1 MNNIELTKNGKR
13 IRLCGSKSVLEEE
26 KSIIDNLPLTGE
38 EGKDRLIIQQ
48 CIDERNLKSNILYD
62 GNTVYP
68 FNKIVNEYRK
78 LQKDGTLTKMT
89 ERMYNF
95 FHNNCGDIAHY
106 NIGGYRAYY
115 NNSLKQLENQVLSHD
130 PYVPSWH
137 TDLDKIFKELK
148 IGKYYKERE
157 KVNIDL
163 VPMKKVK
170 SIVEECG
177 WNVKQT
183 FGFWDFSKKEESR
196 IPFKFSITVT
206 ENKASDVTD
215 GLKYYYDYFDK
226 DGYIESLVDSNKES
240 NSNLTISNIVHEVE
254 YNMMLL
260 SKLVETLLYR
270 CKSEALILEG
280 VNRINENNYDLELE
294 I

>member
-48 CIDERNLKSNILYD
+48 CIDEKKLKSNILYD

-95 FHNNCGDIAHY
+95 FHNNCGDISHY

-115 NNSLKQLENQVLSHD
+115 NNSLKQLEKALIYGNLGEQVVLRTEKAFGQLEFQEAE
-130 PYVPSWH
+130 PV
-137 TDLDKIFKELK
+137 DKEIYYPKKAARDMEAREAFRKDRK
-148 IGKYYKERE
+148 IG
-157 KVNIDL
+157 
-163 VPMKKVK
+163 
-170 SIVEECG
+170 IVDDETYVLDIMRG
-177 WNVKQT
+177 RWKDDDARLQRRI
-183 FGFWDFSKKEESR
+183 FG
-196 IPFKFSITVT
+196 
-206 ENKASDVTD
+206 
-215 GLKYYYDYFDK
+215 
-226 DGYIESLVDSNKES
+226 
-240 NSNLTISNIVHEVE
+240 
-254 YNMMLL
+254 
-260 SKLVETLLYR
+260 
-270 CKSEALILEG
+270 
-280 VNRINENNYDLELE
+280 
-294 I
+294 